1 MISADKNNLDLVRV
15 KAQTL
20 IDSAP
25 WIRKFQGQI
34 LVIKF
39 GGNAM
44 VDEALQQAFAEDI
57 AYLQLVGIKPVV
69 VHGGGPQI
77 SAQLAAAGIESKF
90 VDGLRVTTAE
100 SIGIIRDTLR
110 DEISVPLAKMIET
123 AGANTMVLN
132 GESEGLFTA
141 SVTRDDLGLV
151 GVVTSVNSSVISK
164 AIAQDLVPV
173 ISTVGPDD
181 SGQLLN
187 VNADLAAS
195 SLAVALGAAKLVVLT
210 DVAGLYSDW
219 PNKDSLVSEITLGE
233 LEELLPDLESGMIPK
248 MGACLAAVSEGVPQ
262 AHIIDGRIPHSVLLE
277 IFTPSGIGTLVL
289 PQVRKINMTR
299 HFLKDDD
306 ISALEQADILQLA
319 LKLKKDPYSAKPFAG
334 PKTVAVIFDKTSTRT
349 RVSFAVGIA
358 DLGGSP
364 LIIDAQGSQLGVKES
379 VADTARVL
387 DRQVAQIVWRTY
399 AQAGLVEM
407 AENSNVPV
415 INALSDEY
423 HPCQLLADLLT
434 VLEHKGKLAGLKL
447 AYIGDGNNMANSY
460 MLAGALA
467 GMHVA
472 IATPAA
478 YAPDADVVSRA
489 TELAKQNG
497 GSISVSTSVTAAVSD
512 ADVLATDTWVSMGQE
527 AEKAERVKAFAGFS
541 IDSAVLAQAKADAI
555 VLHCLPAYRGYE
567 ISAEVLDGSQAVIW
581 DEAENRLHAQKALM
595 VWLDHHAK

>member
-77 SAQLAAAGIESKF
+77 SAQLAVAGIESKF

-289 PQVRKINMTR
+289 P
-299 HFLKDDD
+299 
-306 ISALEQADILQLA
+306 
-319 LKLKKDPYSAKPFAG
+319 
-334 PKTVAVIFDKTSTRT
+334 
-349 RVSFAVGIA
+349 
-358 DLGGSP
+358 
-364 LIIDAQGSQLGVKES
+364 
-379 VADTARVL
+379 
-387 DRQVAQIVWRTY
+387 
-399 AQAGLVEM
+399 
-407 AENSNVPV
+407 
-415 INALSDEY
+415 
-423 HPCQLLADLLT
+423 
-434 VLEHKGKLAGLKL
+434 
-447 AYIGDGNNMANSY
+447 
-460 MLAGALA
+460 
-467 GMHVA
+467 
-472 IATPAA
+472 
-478 YAPDADVVSRA
+478 
-489 TELAKQNG
+489 
-497 GSISVSTSVTAAVSD
+497 
-512 ADVLATDTWVSMGQE
+512 
-527 AEKAERVKAFAGFS
+527 
-541 IDSAVLAQAKADAI
+541 
-555 VLHCLPAYRGYE
+555 
-567 ISAEVLDGSQAVIW
+567 
-581 DEAENRLHAQKALM
+581 
-595 VWLDHHAK
+595 